1 MNLDPIPSPQIAL
14 LRRCAVIEPDH
25 RACTAI
31 RDLVSDLENWQDL
44 VMCAE
49 KHGLSGLLYSHLQS
63 LGIEIPDTA
72 RQQLLSLRV
81 RHRRANQARIKAMR
95 EIVKV
100 LSQHQIESA
109 LLKGAALIHVLYPSP
124 ELRPMSDIDVLVNAD
139 QAEHAQQCLRN
150 LGYFAEQRK
159 TGYLSE
165 HHHLPMASLSLE
177 GISIHVEIHHDAL
190 SGDVTD
196 SIRLDNLY
204 SPLIDFEI
212 EGIQCKTLGH
222 IDMLRHLCHHTLEPI
237 EEIKLGAIA
246 DIYGYAAR
254 YRDEL
259 DTVAIDS
266 RYPFV
271 RNMFAL
277 LHYLSPL
284 PKNLRTWVAPPTAA
298 PPRGVGYGYTPMSHT
313 IANEKYPLP
322 RIQKLL
328 QAPDWWLHGYYNV
341 PPNSSL
347 LSTKLL
353 HHPLSVTRWLIR
365 RIRAKSK
372 SEP

>member
-1 MNLDPIPSPQIAL
+1 MNVDPVPSPQIAL

-25 RACTAI
+25 DACTAI
-31 RDLVSDLENWQDL
+31 RDLVSDLGNWQDL
-44 VMCAE
+44 ISCAE
-49 KHGLSGLLYSHLQS
+49 KHGLSNLLHSHLQS
-63 LGIEIPDTA
+63 LGIEIPDIA

-81 RHRRANQARIKAMR
+81 RHRRANQARIKAMQ
-95 EIVKV
+95 EIVDV
-100 LSQHQIESA
+100 LSRHQIESA

-124 ELRPMSDIDVLVNAD
+124 ELRPMSDIDVLVHAD
-139 QAEHAQQCLRN
+139 QAQHAQQCLRDI
-150 LGYFAEQRK
+150 GYFAEQQK

-165 HHHLPMASLSLE
+165 HHHLPIASRSLD
-177 GISIHVEIHHDAL
+177 GISIHVEIHKDAL
-190 SGDVTD
+190 SGDVTE
-196 SIRLDNLY
+196 SIRLDSLS
-204 SPLIDFEI
+204 SPLVDFEI
-212 EGIQCKTLGH
+212 EGIQCWTLGH

-246 DIYGYAAR
+246 DLYGYAAR

-259 DTVAIDS
+259 DIDSIDS

-271 RNMFAL
+271 TNMFSL
-277 LHYLSPL
+277 LHYVSPL
-284 PKNLRTWVAPPTAA
+284 PRNLRDWVAPPTAP
-298 PPRGVGYGYTPMSHT
+298 PPRGVGYGFTPMSQI
-313 IANEKYPLP
+313 IANEKKLLS
-322 RIQKLL
+322 RVQKLM

-353 HHPLSVTRWLIR
+353 HHPLRVARWLIR